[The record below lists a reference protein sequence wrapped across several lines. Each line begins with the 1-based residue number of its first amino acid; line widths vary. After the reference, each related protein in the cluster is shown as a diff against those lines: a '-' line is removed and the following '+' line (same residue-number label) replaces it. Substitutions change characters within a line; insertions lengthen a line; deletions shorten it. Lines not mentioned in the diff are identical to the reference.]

1 MGDRITLARAYVAT
15 YDALEGSEHQSDLA
29 ALRDLDDARVGL
41 VTRIQA
47 REAAYLSA
55 QTLLVQFDEHLPADA
70 DSDIAE
76 IGIADMIR
84 EIDEYGSVRA
94 NGALEGD

>member
-15 YDALEGSEHQSDLA
+15 YDALEGSEHQADLA
-29 ALRDLDDARVGL
+29 ALRDLDDARMGL

-55 QTLLVQFDEHLPADA
+55 QTLLVAFDEHLPADA

-94 NGALEGD
+94 NGALEGE